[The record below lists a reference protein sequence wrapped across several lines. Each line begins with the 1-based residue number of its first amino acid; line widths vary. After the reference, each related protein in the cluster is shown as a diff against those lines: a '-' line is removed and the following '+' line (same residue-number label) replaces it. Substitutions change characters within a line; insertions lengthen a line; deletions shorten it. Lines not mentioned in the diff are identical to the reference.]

1 MAYEL
6 KELGWYDEDIKS
18 ISSSI
23 SGQVM
28 TITITLQNGNTLD
41 TTVTLPE
48 ATDAKV
54 TSISNAIVDNRL
66 TTTVMLSDGNSVT
79 SEAVDL
85 PTVNI
90 SGKLDKVE
98 TTTTSQQAYVKNT
111 DGTQD
116 MVDVSFD
123 ETGQTIVKRRNDGSI
138 DCADGTD
145 DKQAATVGQMNTAIA
160 AAQPYRVELI
170 GTSGKLSV
178 EQCNKLKADDSS
190 YILVSPTDVSEQKVK
205 FNKISVEGST
215 LTYSTETLLDS
226 MSMTILSD
234 GTWSIQ
240 EVVCENQSNKINEL
254 SASSTNKQYPSAK
267 ATYDAD
273 QSTLTAAKAY
283 ADSIL
288 GAEQTWL
295 AKIDSGEGV

>member
-54 TSISNAIVDNRL
+54 TNISNAIVDNRL

-145 DKQAATVGQMNTAIA
+145 NKQAATVGQLNTA
-160 AAQPYRVELI
+160 
-170 GTSGKLSV
+170 K
-178 EQCNKLKADDSS
+178 
-190 YILVSPTDVSEQKVK
+190 
-205 FNKISVEGST
+205 
-215 LTYSTETLLDS
+215 TETL
-226 MSMTILSD
+226 
-234 GTWSIQ
+234 
-240 EVVCENQSNKINEL
+240 QSAEDYVNEKVQNL
-254 SASSTNKQYPSAK
+254 ESTTNKKTAVNNTATDTEYPSAK
-267 ATYDAD
+267 ATYTYGQNILIDAKNYTD
-273 QSTLTAAKAY
+273 NIVGDINTLL
-283 ADSIL
+283 ADL
-288 GAEQTWL
+288 DTG
-295 AKIDSGEGV
+295 SGV

>member
-54 TSISNAIVDNRL
+54 TNISNAIVDNRL

-123 ETGQTIVKRRNDGSI
+123 ETGQTIVKRRSDGSI

-145 DKQAATVGQMNTAIA
+145 NKQAATVGQLNTA
-160 AAQPYRVELI
+160 
-170 GTSGKLSV
+170 K
-178 EQCNKLKADDSS
+178 
-190 YILVSPTDVSEQKVK
+190 
-205 FNKISVEGST
+205 
-215 LTYSTETLLDS
+215 TETL
-226 MSMTILSD
+226 
-234 GTWSIQ
+234 
-240 EVVCENQSNKINEL
+240 QSAEDYVNEKVQNL
-254 SASSTNKQYPSAK
+254 ESTTNKKTAVNNTATDTEYPSAK
-267 ATYDAD
+267 ATYTYGQNILIDAKNYTD
-273 QSTLTAAKAY
+273 NIVGDINTLL
-283 ADSIL
+283 ADL
-288 GAEQTWL
+288 DTG
-295 AKIDSGEGV
+295 SGV